1 VRDTVACC
9 FLSLHCKIF
18 LLAGCNIARNPI
30 RTWMQKRTSF
40 EFSAKRLYLPH
51 KTPSDSQIPAIC
63 IISVPLLLIIHER
76 TQFFCATSKA
86 QACMESYFQSKVLLR
101 ITQAFQFVDAN
112 CGVVSRVST
121 GQADDQ
127 PQPNQLRHN
136 QPRAAKATTR
146 TEIGVFLTPHGWIRI
161 ERLRCVTAETS
172 RFSYSKKQVVFPDF
186 R

>member
-1 VRDTVACC
+1 MRDTVACC
-9 FLSLHCKIF
+9 FLSLHCKFF

-101 ITQAFQFVDAN
+101 ITQKHFNLWTQT
-112 CGVVSRVST
+112 VVWCLES
-121 GQADDQ
+121 
-127 PQPNQLRHN
+127 QLDRLMTSHN
-136 QPRAAKATTR
+136 QINSATTS
-146 TEIGVFLTPHGWIRI
+146 HGPPRRQP
-161 ERLRCVTAETS
+161 ELRLE
-172 RFSYSKKQVVFPDF
+172 FS
-186 R
+186 

>member
-1 VRDTVACC
+1 MHGILFPV
-9 FLSLHCKIF
+9 
-18 LLAGCNIARNPI
+18 
-30 RTWMQKRTSF
+30 
-40 EFSAKRLYLPH
+40 
-51 KTPSDSQIPAIC
+51 
-63 IISVPLLLIIHER
+63 
-76 TQFFCATSKA
+76 
-86 QACMESYFQSKVLLR
+86 QSTAPYHTK
-101 ITQAFQFVDAN
+101 AFQFVDAN
-112 CGVVSRVST
+112 CGVVSRIST

-172 RFSYSKKQVVFPDF
+172 RFPVPI